1 MQTGELPVCGRYTR
15 YLTWGEIHRLYRL
28 TTDWE
33 KGRNTAARYNITPTQ
48 TVDFITPDGNGNHK
62 LHEGRWG
69 LVPWW
74 SKEIGGYATFNAKS
88 EEAASK
94 PAFRDAFKSKR
105 CLIPADGFYEW
116 TKSEQDGGRDPWHI
130 FMPDHQPFSFAGL
143 WAHNEKLGIESCTI
157 LTAEPVAL
165 MASIHN
171 RMPIILKPEV
181 YDHWMDPETPVDNA
195 KELMKE
201 HLDGDLQMYRVDRQ
215 VNSNKW
221 NGGAEGIAP
230 I

>member
-1 MQTGELPVCGRYTR
+1 MCGRYTH
-15 YLTWGEIHRLYRL
+15 YLPWSEIHALYRL
-28 TTDWE
+28 TLDADRA
-33 KGRNTAARYNITPTQ
+33 RNTRPRYNILPTQ
-48 TVDFITPDGNGNHK
+48 DVLFVTDDGNGDHK

-74 SKEIGGYATFNAKS
+74 AKEIGPYATFNAKS

-94 PAFRDAFKSKR
+94 PTFRDAFKGKR

-116 TKSEQDGGRDPWHI
+116 TKNAEDGGRDPWHI
-130 FMPDHQPFSFAGL
+130 FLPDHKPFSFAGL
-143 WAHNEKLGIESCTI
+143 WAHNDAVGIDSCTI
-157 LTAEPVAL
+157 LTAAPVEP

-171 RMPIILKPEV
+171 RMPIILKPEA
-181 YDHWMDPETPVDNA
+181 YDAWVDPKTSVDDA
-195 KELMKE
+195 KELLKE

-215 VNSNKW
+215 MNSNKW

-230 I
+230 IQ